1 MHVTGRVAYRRM
13 CEWCSVYLCISRRSD
28 IHTNTTVTLNVVH
41 TSLRSCVV
49 GRVLTGIQMGFYKGI
64 LETLYIFNSAYF
76 EPTSCPIVS
85 QNKSVVLTFPF
96 AYSLGLPE
104 RF

>member
-1 MHVTGRVAYRRM
+1 
-13 CEWCSVYLCISRRSD
+13 
-28 IHTNTTVTLNVVH
+28 
-41 TSLRSCVV
+41 
-49 GRVLTGIQMGFYKGI
+49 MGFYKGI